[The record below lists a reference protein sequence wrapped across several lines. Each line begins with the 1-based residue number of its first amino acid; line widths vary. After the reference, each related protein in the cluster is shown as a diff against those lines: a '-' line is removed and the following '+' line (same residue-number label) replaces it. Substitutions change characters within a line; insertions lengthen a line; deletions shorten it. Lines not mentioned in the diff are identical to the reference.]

1 MSERNRKF
9 RVAVR
14 QFEPFSLAMEHA
26 WASFCAAEGI
36 DGIELEAVS
45 LDLHPLYDSLVT
57 QQGASHGDW
66 DIAFCPTDWLAAL
79 HADNLLLDLAPYIAQ
94 APPQDYPDGWAPS
107 LLQMQVFG
115 DAVLGLPYHD
125 GPECLIYR
133 TDLFNDPVHRQAF
146 RREYGRSLTVPRT
159 WDDFVDT
166 ARYFHNPEAGLY
178 GTVLAGYPDAHN
190 TIYDFHLQVWT
201 RGGSVLTDEGAVQLD
216 TPEAVAAL
224 NFYRDLMQDDSLI
237 HPQSRKLDSVAS
249 GLEFAHGRIA
259 MMVNWFGFA
268 SMCETI
274 PESAVKGNVAITTLP
289 SATGNEST
297 SLNIYWVLAIPTGC
311 PNADLAYRFM
321 RYCASPA
328 EDKNLTLGGG
338 IGCRRSTWLDAD
350 VNRQIPFYRDMESLH
365 AVARELPRLPNWPQV
380 TEVIDELMLAV
391 VNTNEPV
398 ASLTGRF
405 QDQLASLD
413 R

>member
-26 WASFCAAEGI
+26 WAGFCAAEGI
-36 DGIELEAVS
+36 DGIELEAIS

-66 DIAFCPTDWLAAL
+66 DVAFCPTDWLAAL

-146 RREYGRSLTVPRT
+146 CSEYGRSLTVPRT

-166 ARYFHNPEAGLY
+166 ARYFHNPETGLY

-201 RGGSVLTDEGAVQLD
+201 RGGSVLTDGGAVQLD

-237 HPQSRKLDSVAS
+237 HPQSRELDSVAS

-274 PESAVKGNVAITTLP
+274 PESEVKGNVAITTLP

-311 PNADLAYRFM
+311 PNADLAYRFI
-321 RYCASPA
+321 RHCASPA

-350 VNRQIPFYRDMESLH
+350 VNQQIPFYRDMESLH
-365 AVARELPRLPNWPQV
+365 AVARELPRLSNWPQV

-391 VNTNEPV
+391 VNTDEPV

-405 QDQLASLD
+405 QDQLASLG